1 MDSGIYIT
9 LGIGVAY
16 AYAYGALLQCAQI
29 TMGKRRAVISG
40 AGGYTET
47 QIKQT
52 ADLARIRVLIVKQH
66 NSRRRILGGE
76 QLYTV
81 Y

>member
-47 QIKQT
+47 QIVAMFAVIT
-52 ADLARIRVLIVKQH
+52 AIGSALGILALKFI
-66 NSRRRILGGE
+66 
-76 QLYTV
+76 
-81 Y
+81 

>member
-47 QIKQT
+47 LIKQ
-52 ADLARIRVLIVKQH
+52 AA
-66 NSRRRILGGE
+66 NPA
-76 QLYTV
+76 
-81 Y
+81 